1 MAAYKGFKF
10 RLYPTKEQAERINK
24 TLGCCRY
31 VYNHMLERR
40 IKAYSKILDL
50 PCVRMHPRQGYQCS
64 KQYSEERSRSAGYA
78 SCFVTTEILV
88 RPGWPEPNVCGE
100 CDLC

>member
-1 MAAYKGFKF
+1 MTTYKGFKF

-24 TLGCCRY
+24 TGD
-31 VYNHMLERR
+31 
-40 IKAYSKILDL
+40 S
-50 PCVRMHPRQGYQCS
+50 
-64 KQYSEERSRSAGYA
+64 
-78 SCFVTTEILV
+78 SCFIITGLLV